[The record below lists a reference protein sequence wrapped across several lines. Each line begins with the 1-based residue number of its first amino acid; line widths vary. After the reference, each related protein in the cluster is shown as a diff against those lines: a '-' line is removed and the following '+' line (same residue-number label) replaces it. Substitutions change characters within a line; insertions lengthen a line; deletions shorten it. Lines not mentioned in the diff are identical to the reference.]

1 MIFRRDIGIWRAA
14 LAGLVLTLSAC
25 GDPQEDLAPVDRAR
39 AALMAGDAVQA
50 EVILKDALAAGG
62 QREDLAAFLGEAELK
77 QGQLAEA
84 REWLGEGNFSEETR
98 SHGFHMLARLEM
110 DEGNLPA
117 AGEAFDKALAI
128 NRENAALW
136 VDIARLRY
144 RGGEQVQAVEASVYA
159 VEIDP
164 DNPQALQY
172 RAQLVRDSQGMLA
185 SLEWFERALA
195 VDPENTDLL
204 YDYAATLGE
213 LGRAHDML
221 AVVRDIATID
231 PGNRRIYYLQAVLAA
246 RAEKYELARSLLLRA
261 SKAVQEMP
269 AAMLLSGVID
279 IENGNYASAAQ
290 TLERLAAEQPDNRR
304 VRELLARALSLGG
317 NDEELVYLFEK
328 DARHPVS
335 SVYLKTLVG
344 RALEAMDQRE
354 KAAYFLDEVAKPVSG
369 NLIVIPAGTDLD
381 VAEARGSERGV
392 DALQLVRARISGGS
406 PRSATSAVEPFLSR
420 FEGSA
425 DALSLAG
432 DAAFADRRFKLAI
445 KRYEKASSV
454 RRPWIM
460 SRKLMKA
467 YAASGDE
474 LAATGLLADYFTGDP
489 ANVEAASELAR
500 IAIANNDW
508 DGAATFL
515 DHALTNGAYR
525 DPYLLVIRAKVALE
539 LGDTATALE
548 AADAAYA
555 IMPMSREATE
565 ALALSY
571 RAIGDHDDY
580 AEVLEKKMKKLPP
593 G

>member
-1 MIFRRDIGIWRAA
+1 MIFRRDINIRQAVI
-14 LAGLVLTLSAC
+14 AGLALMLSAC
-25 GDPQEDLAPVDRAR
+25 GDPQTDIAPVDRAR
-39 AALMAGDAVQA
+39 DALVAGDAVQA
-50 EVILKDALAAGG
+50 EVILKDALAAGE
-62 QREDLAAFLGEAELK
+62 QRDDLAAFLGEAELK

-84 REWLGEGNFSEETR
+84 REWLGEGNFSEDTR

-110 DEGNLPA
+110 EEGNLPA

-144 RGGEQVQAVEASVYA
+144 RGGEQVQAVEASLYA
-159 VEIDP
+159 VELDP

-185 SLEWFERALA
+185 SLEWFEQALA
-195 VDPENTDLL
+195 IDPENTDLL

-221 AVVRDIATID
+221 RVVREIATIA

-246 RAEKYELARSLLLRA
+246 RAEKYELARSLLLRT
-261 SKAVQEMP
+261 SKQVQEMP

-290 TLERLAAEQPDNRR
+290 TLERLAAMQPDNRR
-304 VRELLARALSLGG
+304 VRELLARALYLGG
-317 NDEELVYLFEK
+317 NDEELVYLFEE
-328 DARHPVS
+328 DARHPVGS
-335 SVYLKTLVG
+335 LYLKTLVG
-344 RALEAMDQRE
+344 RAFEAMDQRE
-354 KAAYFLDEVAKPVSG
+354 KAAYFLDMVAKPVSG
-369 NLIVIPAGTDLD
+369 NLIVIPAGTELD

-392 DALQLVRARISGGS
+392 DALQLVRARISGASGR
-406 PRSATSAVEPFLSR
+406 PATSAAEPFLKK

-432 DAAFADRRFKLAI
+432 DAAFADRRFRLAI
-445 KRYEKASSV
+445 ERYQKASFV

-467 YAASGDE
+467 YAASGDQE
-474 LAATGLLADYFTGDP
+474 AAMRLLVDYFTGDP
-489 ANVEAASELAR
+489 ANVEAAGELAR
-500 IAIANNDW
+500 FAMANNDW
-508 DGAATFL
+508 DGAAIFL
-515 DHALTNGAYR
+515 DHALTNGSYR
-525 DPYLLVIRAKVALE
+525 DPYLLVKRARVALE
-539 LGDTATALE
+539 LGDTSTALE
-548 AADAAYA
+548 AADAAYV
-555 IMPMSREATE
+555 IMPMSRETTK
-565 ALALSY
+565 ALAMSY
-571 RAIGDHDDY
+571 RALGDHDDY
-580 AEVLEKKMKKLPP
+580 AEVLERKMKKLPP